1 MTERMTTQ
9 EIVKADCK
17 RHHLN
22 FEKIYPM
29 LAQGVQLD
37 KLRIMRHNNT
47 LLVYSIPEQNVANVD
62 LLTADSLPKFIDALR
77 NLYQAMMVAG
87 FKKAVASTTDPDL
100 IRVLNKTGIKYA
112 VETSQQ
118 GATTNY
124 TITMEP

>member
-1 MTERMTTQ
+1 
-9 EIVKADCK
+9 
-17 RHHLN
+17 
-22 FEKIYPM
+22 M

-77 NLYQAMMVAG
+77 NLYQAMMAAG
-87 FKKAVASTTDPDL
+87 FKKAIASTTDPDL
-100 IRVLNKTGIKYA
+100 IRVLNKTGIKYT